1 MRISIKKIGVTV
13 VALKSRWPLWTWIAI
28 SIANVAVCDILNFE
42 DMMWGNGALSS
53 LFVSLAYLLV
63 WIALVVIN
71 RRNRRFIIFFT
82 LFASICTIAGL
93 LGFGISL
100 NMISSV
106 ILTSMGYLGLLFITP
121 LYGFRFIIHS
131 YITLYIALIALSAAG
146 VVIGLILLKKQDQA
160 EN

>member
-1 MRISIKKIGVTV
+1 LIELVGKMGVTV
-13 VALKSRWPLWTWIAI
+13 MTLKSRLPLWTWIAI

-53 LFVSLAYLLV
+53 LFVSLVYILV

-71 RRNRRFIIFFT
+71 RHNRRFIIFFT
-82 LFASICTIAGL
+82 LSASICTSTGL

-100 NMISSV
+100 NMISSI
-106 ILTSMGYLGLLFITP
+106 ILTAMGYLGLLFITP

-131 YITLYIALIALSAAG
+131 YITLYIALISLSAAC
-146 VVIGLILLKKQDQA
+146 VIIGLILLKKTRPG
-160 EN
+160 